1 MNKICSL
8 ILAMFV
14 VLPEGTSL
22 AVGPSP
28 DMSELKARFRQ
39 RQEALE
45 RLQDQQRI
53 GETAEGLV
61 EVVRKKYA
69 DESVHLA
76 GGRKMLVGRFVD
88 AENADRRQLYE
99 RIAERT
105 GESGQTVAE
114 QAAIRHF
121 NRAEARHY
129 LKLRDGRWVL
139 KKNLPK

>member
-1 MNKICSL
+1 MNEICSL
-8 ILAMFV
+8 ILAMFIG
-14 VLPEGTSL
+14 LPAGGSL
-22 AVGPSP
+22 AVGPSA
-28 DMSELKARFRQ
+28 DLSELKARFRE

-45 RLQDQQRI
+45 RLEDQQRI

-61 EVVRKKYA
+61 EVVRSKYA
-69 DESVHLA
+69 DESVHLG
-76 GGRKMLVGRFVD
+76 GGRTMLVGRFVD
-88 AENADRRQLYE
+88 AENADRRKLYQ

-105 GESGQTVAE
+105 GESVQTVAE
-114 QAAIRHF
+114 QAALRHF